1 MKHKLIPNDIV
12 DYLTIDLTIPHG
24 LRWIKLN
31 TNNNRM
37 KIGDPAGTKTSC
49 NKYMLHFRKSKYY
62 NHRVIFYLQNHTDPG
77 TYQIDHKIHDDNT
90 GELRLVTHQ
99 QNHFNRRSCINSS
112 SKYKGVSWHAKNKRW
127 ETRIGFNG
135 EKLYLGNY
143 TDESQAAL
151 AYNQKAI
158 ELFGEYAFLNQLT
171 QST

>member
-1 MKHKLIPNDIV
+1 MKHKSIPEEIV
-12 DYLTIDLTIPHG
+12 DYLQVDLTIPHG
-24 LRWIKLN
+24 LRWIKL
-31 TNNNRM
+31 TPNNNRCTV
-37 KIGDPAGTKTSC
+37 GDPAGSKCSDG
-49 NKYMLHFRKSKYY
+49 KYNLHYKGIKYY
-62 NHRVIFYLQNHTDPG
+62 NHRIIFYLQNNLDPDC
-77 TYQIDHKIHDDNT
+77 YQVDHKIHADNA
-90 GELRLVTHQ
+90 GELRLATHQ
-99 QNHFNRRSCINSS
+99 QNHFNRRPCINSS

-143 TDESQAAL
+143 IDEGQAAL